1 MPRKS
6 KKKTNNTAATKAAAA
21 QAAAP
26 AAAPAAAD
34 ARSSTDKVERA
45 FVGTSSTKTYSGVMQ
60 P

>member
-21 QAAAP
+21 Q